1 MTSVTPTP
9 PWTILVVDDDVLIN
23 MNTVDLLQDLGHATL
38 EAYSGA
44 QALTILR
51 DGTHIDLLLTDYSMP
66 GMSGVE
72 LATQAQALI
81 PGLPVLLATGYAD
94 LPDGVQCALPRLN
107 KPYDQSQ
114 LADQLK
120 LLLAERGAPVPD
132 GAH

>member
-1 MTSVTPTP
+1 MTSVTPA

-23 MNTVDLLQDLGHATL
+23 MNTVDLLQDLGHTAL

-51 DGTHIDLLLTDYSMP
+51 GGTHIDLLLTDYSMP

-72 LATQAQALI
+72 LAAQAQALI

-94 LPDGVQCALPRLN
+94 LPDGVQCALPRLP
-107 KPYDQSQ
+107 KPYEQSQ
-114 LADQLK
+114 LAAQLA
-120 LLLAERGAPVPD
+120 LLLAKRGAPVPD